1 MLTIKI
7 IMICLIVYV
16 LWFLMILYKN
26 KWMEECD
33 LTSHQ
38 LKFEMKLIN
47 DYTKQIDELIV
58 KNKNIERELLSRDK
72 KYNELLSEYNKLKNN
87 RVAKI
92 IKEEKIKHE

>member
-26 KWMEECD
+26 KWIEECD
-33 LTSHQ
+33 LTSQQ
-38 LKFEMKLIN
+38 LKLEMKLIN

-58 KNKNIERELLSRDK
+58 KNQNIERELLSRDN
-72 KYNELLSEYNKLKNN
+72 KYNELLNEYNKLKNN
-87 RVAKI
+87 RIAKV
-92 IKEEKIKHE
+92 IKEEKVKHE